1 VVVRIPDVLDR
12 QALAM
17 LRALLEQDPGAWVD
31 GRATAGHQG
40 AKVKRNVQV
49 DEHSALARKAGDL
62 VVAAL
67 ERNALFISAAL
78 PHRVYPPLFN
88 RYEGGMQF
96 GDHVDGAVRLVPGTS
111 AKLRTDLAA
120 TLFISDSAEYDGGEL
135 VIDDT
140 YGTHAAKLPAG
151 HMIVYPA
158 DSRHRVT
165 AVTRGVR
172 FASVLWVQSLVRD
185 DTRRRLLF
193 DLDTAIQRLT
203 TGGADDPA
211 RLQLAGCYHNL
222 LRMWVET

>member
-62 VVAAL
+62 VVVAL

-203 TGGADDPA
+203 TGGADDSA